1 MGSVLSG
8 SAVPVPSSSSHHQS
22 EESESEESEMPPSG
36 SASDDWYDPAQ
47 VRKGGP
53 SNVKVPDI
61 DTLLTRDGYLRDHE
75 REIREVDCVALK

>member
-8 SAVPVPSSSSHHQS
+8 SAAQSSSSPHQS
-22 EESESEESEMPPSG
+22 EKSEADEMPPSA
-36 SASDDWYDPAQ
+36 ASDEWYDPAQ

-61 DTLLTRDGYLRDHE
+61 NVLLSRDGYLRDHE
-75 REIREVDCVALK
+75 REIRKVKLVKL